1 MTKRILSTLPVLLV
15 VSIVVF
21 VALRVVPG
29 DPVTVLAQGS
39 PLTPEQRQA
48 LRHEYHLDQPL
59 PVQYAAWLSH
69 AVRGDFGRSLTSSQ
83 PVSHLIREGLP
94 VTAVL
99 LLGGFCVSLLIS
111 VPLAIL
117 AATRAHTWVDQSVI
131 SLTIFL
137 LSVPLFVT
145 SVLAIYFFVNRL
157 GLFPAFGSGFGTG
170 ITGVFHHMLLPWVTL
185 GLALCAVQTATLRA
199 GLVDTYSQH
208 WVLMAKSRGLS
219 RRLVFF
225 RHVLRAALV
234 PVVTLLGLQVGYMIV
249 GSVFVDYIFGLG
261 GLGYQLV
268 NAVEVRDLPT
278 VQGIVIVIAVLFT
291 VSNLTVDISASRL
304 DPRHTLT

>member
-1 MTKRILSTLPVLLV
+1 MIKRILSTVPVLLV
-15 VSIVVF
+15 VSMIVF

-39 PLTPEQRQA
+39 PLSPDQRQA
-48 LRHEYHLDQPL
+48 LRHAYQLDQPI
-59 PVQYAAWLSH
+59 PIQYGAWLRH
-69 AVRGDFGRSLTSSQ
+69 ALTGDFGRSLTTSQSVSS
-83 PVSHLIREGLP
+83 LIREGLP
-94 VTAVL
+94 VTALL

-117 AATRAHTWVDQSVI
+117 AASRAHTWTDQSVI

-145 SVLAIYFFVNRL
+145 SVLAIYVFVNPAPIS
-157 GLFPAFGSGFGTG
+157 PAFGSGFGTG
-170 ITGVFHHMLLPWVTL
+170 ITGVARHMLLPWITL

-199 GLVDTYSQH
+199 GLVDAYSQH
-208 WVLMAKSRGLS
+208 WVTMAKSRGLP
-219 RRLVFF
+219 RRLIFR
-225 RHVLRAALV
+225 RHVLRAALM

-291 VSNLTVDISASRL
+291 LSNLTVDIVASRL
-304 DPRHTLT
+304 DPRYTL